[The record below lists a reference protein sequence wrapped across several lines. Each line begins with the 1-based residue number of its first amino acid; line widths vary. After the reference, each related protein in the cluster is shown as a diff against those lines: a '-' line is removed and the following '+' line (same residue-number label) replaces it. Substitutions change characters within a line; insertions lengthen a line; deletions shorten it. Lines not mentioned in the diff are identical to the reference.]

1 MRVAQNPANRPF
13 VEWLLRI
20 GEPTVS
26 SGTTTDYGKI
36 PDECLFQ
43 PPDLIRA
50 NNSPAKG
57 IYPNIETTGIQANLF
72 NAFDNQATK
81 MLHGGKH
88 VEKTRHL
95 LKMLELNSKAPLID
109 VLNAASSRIECELF
123 MANHTKDA
131 EGKKAQAEGAARSL
145 SPDLTATMFPK
156 VVQRTDYQ
164 AILQKH
170 CPSTNSMI
178 GRTVGPLRER
188 SLETLVSKLNPAEI
202 IVVHSIRNKIRR
214 TQQEFVVVMVD
225 HSYFALASCEKTR
238 GVCAGTSF
246 A

>member
-81 MLHGGKH
+81 MLHGGKVKIH
-88 VEKTRHL
+88 FAQDSV
-95 LKMLELNSKAPLID
+95 PD
-109 VLNAASSRIECELF
+109 P
-123 MANHTKDA
+123 KDA
-131 EGKKAQAEGAARSL
+131 VRYSAEYLHPHSRCRISLTTVSRSL
-145 SPDLTATMFPK
+145 IASEFDVRWQELCHTYGDNDGS
-156 VVQRTDYQ
+156 VSEY
-164 AILQKH
+164 LQWLYDD
-170 CPSTNSMI
+170 
-178 GRTVGPLRER
+178 RFRW
-188 SLETLVSKLNPAEI
+188 A
-202 IVVHSIRNKIRR
+202 
-214 TQQEFVVVMVD
+214 
-225 HSYFALASCEKTR
+225 
-238 GVCAGTSF
+238 
-246 A
+246 